1 MSNVRSVWE
10 QVVDKLLRM
19 IQDNIF
25 IVGEKL
31 PTEQQLMEEFDVGRN
46 TIRKAISC
54 LKAMQI
60 VEVKHGSGV
69 YLKQSVLTTAQ
80 EKIRYHIGA
89 ILTDEGYFSKV
100 VSGMQNACLKNG
112 CRLHVKFV
120 DNHKQEVEEIKKMIQ
135 DNIDVIIITPLRT
148 KNKINY
154 SNYYFLQSKN
164 IKFVMLGKPPVSIFC
179 NCVYCEDTVPSVLAV
194 RKLREANCEKIMHI
208 YNSNLDSVAVSERLH
223 GFTLGVEK
231 YYSKIQYNLLDLA
244 RSDYKE
250 QLEKFLLQGDG
261 KAGIFLHADAYF
273 GVVDKIIDE
282 LELEYGKDV
291 SVIGYGRDM
300 SKQEIIKGLSTFE
313 IPKLRIGEEIIAQ
326 AIGVIEESGE
336 AASKVNHIVFK
347 PEFIRGNTV

>member
-10 QVVDKLLRM
+10 QVVDKLVQK
-19 IQDNIF
+19 IKDNVF

-69 YLKQSVLTTAQ
+69 YLTQSVLTSSQ
-80 EKIRYHIGA
+80 KEIRYHIGA

-148 KNKINY
+148 KKKINY

-164 IKFVMLGKPPVSIFC
+164 VKFVMLGKPPVSIFC

-194 RKLREANCEKIMHI
+194 RKLREANCAKIMHI
-208 YNSNLDSVAVSERLH
+208 YNSDLDSVAVNERLH
-223 GFTLGVEK
+223 GFALGVEK
-231 YYSKIQYNLLDLA
+231 YYSQIQYNLLDLT
-244 RSDYKE
+244 RNDYKE
-250 QLEKFLLQGDG
+250 QIEKFLLQDNG
-261 KAGIFLHADAYF
+261 KVGIFLHADAYF
-273 GVVDKIIDE
+273 SVVDKIIED

-313 IPKLRIGEEIIAQ
+313 IPKIRIGEEIVSQ
-326 AIGVIEESGE
+326 AISVIGE
-336 AASKVNHIVFK
+336 NSDSESKVNHIVFK
-347 PEFIRGNTV
+347 PEFIQGNTV